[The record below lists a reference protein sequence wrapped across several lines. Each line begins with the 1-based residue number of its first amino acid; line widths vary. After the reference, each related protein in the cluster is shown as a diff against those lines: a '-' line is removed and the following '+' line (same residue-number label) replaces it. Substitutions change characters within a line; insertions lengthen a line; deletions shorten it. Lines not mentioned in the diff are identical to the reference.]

1 MLAAGGATVDHN
13 SNKNIVPSTKR
24 VMLAGTEHNSTTNLV
39 CGLNKNNTQVP
50 LLSNG
55 QLSKLG
61 DIREKHHGHQKSHS
75 STSLGAP
82 AS

>member
-24 VMLAGTEHNSTTNLV
+24 VMLAGTEHNSTNV
-39 CGLNKNNTQVP
+39 VGGLNKNNTQVP

-61 DIREKHHGHQKSHS
+61 DIREKHHGH
-75 STSLGAP
+75 
-82 AS
+82 